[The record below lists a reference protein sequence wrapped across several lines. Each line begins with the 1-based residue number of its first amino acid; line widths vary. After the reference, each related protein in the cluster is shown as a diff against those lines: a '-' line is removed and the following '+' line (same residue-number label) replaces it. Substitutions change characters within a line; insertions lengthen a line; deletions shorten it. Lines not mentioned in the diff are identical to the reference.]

1 MGVERPLHTRTN
13 GVRPV
18 DLTVIAVAQLAIT
31 IGEPDANRKA
41 AAAAVAEAAAAGAR
55 LVVLPELSDSGYVF
69 GAVAGPARA
78 EAGAL
83 AAPVDDSDTL
93 RQWHALAAEHRLV
106 IVGGFCERGGDGR
119 LYNSA
124 ALVDESGT
132 RAVYRKAHLWDKEK
146 LVFTPGDA
154 PPPVLDTAVG
164 RVAVMI
170 CYDLEFPEWTRLAA
184 LNGADLIAAPVNWP
198 YAARPAGERPAEVVK
213 AQAAA
218 ATNGVFVAVA
228 DRCQDER
235 GVSWISGSLIA
246 GPDGYPLAGPV
257 LQDRPAVLT
266 AACDLQAA
274 RDKSLDG
281 DNDLLADRR
290 PSLYAEPQTAA
301 EPQTTAEPQRKDE
314 KDERVVAAN
323 AHWAARFIANG
334 TSYSDF
340 QATMARITAWDDWCR
355 EWGRTAQY
363 YERLAEAAE
372 EKGQTQTAGEA
383 WRRAALC
390 WHWGKFVFVD
400 DLDQQRAAH
409 DRTVACFR
417 RGAATLSPPAE
428 PVRIPYQGTTL
439 AAYLRVPASQAKPP
453 IVIMMPGLDSVKEEL
468 QATAEYM
475 LARGLAVIAVDGPG
489 QGEAEYELPIEPAYE
504 KVATAVADYLEGR
517 DDVDPARIGGF
528 GVSLGGYYAARAAAY
543 EPRIKAA
550 VALAGPYQ
558 WSLDWDILPP
568 QTRATFQRRSRAA
581 TQQQAREKLA
591 QLTLEDAAA
600 RITTPLLVAAG
611 GRDRLVPTYHA
622 ERLAREAP
630 GAELMLDP
638 EGSHGLTNHAFES
651 RSKMADWLAAHLHPA
666 GADGN

>member
-1 MGVERPLHTRTN
+1 VEN
-13 GVRPV
+13 
-18 DLTVIAVAQLAIT
+18 TVIAVAQLAIA

-41 AAAAVAEAAAAGAR
+41 ATAAVAEAAAAKAA
-55 LVVLPELSDSGYVF
+55 LVVLPELCDSGYVF
-69 GAVAGPARA
+69 GDDASQASA

-83 AAPVDDSDTL
+83 ASPADDSVTL
-93 RQWHALAAEHRLV
+93 RQWQALAAEHRLV
-106 IVGGFCERGGDGR
+106 IVGGFCERGADGR

-124 ALVDESGT
+124 AVVDASGT

-154 PPPVLDTAVG
+154 PPPVVDTAIG

-170 CYDLEFPEWTRLAA
+170 CYDLEFPEWVRLPTIA
-184 LNGADLIAAPVNWP
+184 GADLLAVPVNWP
-198 YAARPAGERPAEVVK
+198 AAARPAGERPAEVIK

-218 ATNGVFVAVA
+218 ATNGIFVAVA

-257 LQDRPAVLT
+257 LEDRAAVLT
-266 AACDLQAA
+266 AACDLHQA

-290 PSLYAEPQTAA
+290 PGLYTEPAK
-301 EPQTTAEPQRKDE
+301 KDE
-314 KDERVVAAN
+314 CVAAAN

-355 EWGRTAQY
+355 EWGRTARH
-363 YERLAEAAE
+363 YEQLAETADEAGH
-372 EKGQTQTAGEA
+372 KVTAGEA

-390 WHWGKFVFVD
+390 WHWGKFVFVED
-400 DLDQQRAAH
+400 PDQQRAAH

-428 PVRIPYQGTTL
+428 PVRIPYQNTTL
-439 AAYLRVPASQAKPP
+439 AAYLRVPAKPTKPP
-453 IVIMMPGLDSVKEEL
+453 VVIMMPGLDSVKEEL

-475 LARGLAVIAVDGPG
+475 LNRGLAIIAIDGPG
-489 QGEAEYELPIEPAYE
+489 QGETEYELPIEPAYE
-504 KVATAVADYLEGR
+504 RVATAVADYLEGR
-517 DDVDPARIGGF
+517 GDIDPGRIGGF

-543 EPRIKAA
+543 EPRIRAT
-550 VALAGPYQ
+550 VSLAGPYQ

-568 QTRATFQRRSRAA
+568 QTRATFQRRSGAKAEAEARQKAA
-581 TQQQAREKLA
+581 E
-591 QLTLEDAAA
+591 LTLEHAAPQ
-600 RITTPLLVAAG
+600 ITSPLLVAAG
-611 GRDRLVPTYHA
+611 GRDRLVPASHA

-638 EGSHGLTNHAFES
+638 DGSHGLTNHAFES
-651 RSKMADWLAAHLHPA
+651 RSTMADWLAARL
-666 GADGN
+666 

>member
-1 MGVERPLHTRTN
+1 MVIYAQSAARRPSDNTTTN
-13 GVRPV
+13 GARPV
-18 DLTVIAVAQLAIT
+18 DPTVIAVAQLAIT

-41 AAAAVAEAAAAGAR
+41 AAAAVAEAAAAQAR
-55 LVVLPELSDSGYVF
+55 LVVLPELCDSGYVF
-69 GAVAGPARA
+69 GAVTQAARA

-83 AAPVDDSDTL
+83 ASPADDSETL
-93 RQWHALAAEHRLV
+93 RQWHALAAEHQLV
-106 IVGGFCERGGDGR
+106 IVGGFCERGADGK

-124 ALVDESGT
+124 AVVDSSGT
-132 RAVYRKAHLWDKEK
+132 RAIYRKAHLWDKEK

-154 PPPVLDTAVG
+154 PPPVIDTAVG

-170 CYDLEFPEWTRLAA
+170 CYDLEFPEWVRLAA
-184 LNGADLIAAPVNWP
+184 INGADLIAAPVNWP
-198 YAARPAGERPAEVVK
+198 YAARPAGERPAEVIK
-213 AQAAA
+213 AQAGA

-266 AACDLQAA
+266 AVCDLERA
-274 RDKSLDG
+274 RDKRLDG

-290 PSLYAEPQTAA
+290 PSLYTEP
-301 EPQTTAEPQRKDE
+301 EK
-314 KDERVVAAN
+314 KDERVTAAN
-323 AHWAARFIANG
+323 AHWAARFVANG
-334 TSYSDF
+334 TSYPDF
-340 QATMARITAWDDWCR
+340 QATMARIASWDDWCR
-355 EWGRTAQY
+355 EWGRTGQY
-363 YERLAEAAE
+363 YERLAEAADGS
-372 EKGQTQTAGEA
+372 GQKLTAGEA

-428 PVRIPYQGTTL
+428 LVRIPYANTTL
-439 AAYLRVPASQAKPP
+439 AAYLRIPTIDSHKPP
-453 IVIMMPGLDSVKEEL
+453 VVIMMPGLDSVKEEL

-475 LARGLAVIAVDGPG
+475 LARGLAIIAIDGPG

-504 KVATAVADYLEGR
+504 RVATAVANYLEGR
-517 DDVDPARIGGF
+517 DDLDPARIGGF

-543 EPRIKAA
+543 EPRLKAA

-568 QTRATFQRRSRAA
+568 QTRATFQRRSGA
-581 TQQQAREKLA
+581 TTESEAREKAA

-600 RITTPLLVAAG
+600 RIDIPLLVAAG

-638 EGSHGLTNHAFES
+638 DGSHGLTNHAFES
-651 RSKMADWLAAHLHPA
+651 RSKMADWLAAHL
-666 GADGN
+666 

>member
-1 MGVERPLHTRTN
+1 
-13 GVRPV
+13 V
-18 DLTVIAVAQLAIT
+18 DNTVIAVAQLAIA

-55 LVVLPELSDSGYVF
+55 LVVLPELCDSGYVF
-69 GAVAGPARA
+69 GDAPGPASA

-83 AAPVDDSDTL
+83 ASPAGDSVTL
-93 RQWHALAAEHRLV
+93 RQWHALAGEHRLV
-106 IVGGFCERGGDGR
+106 IVGGFCERGTGGR

-124 ALVDESGT
+124 AVVDASGT

-154 PPPVLDTAVG
+154 PPPVIDLPFG
-164 RVAVMI
+164 RVGVMI
-170 CYDLEFPEWTRLAA
+170 CYDLEFPEWVRLAA
-184 LNGADLIAAPVNWP
+184 LDGADLLAAPVNWP
-198 YAARPAGERPAEVVK
+198 AAARPAGERPAEVVK

-218 ATNGVFVAVA
+218 ATNGIFVAVA

-235 GVSWISGSLIA
+235 GVSWISGSLIV

-257 LQDRPAVLT
+257 LEDRPAVLT
-266 AACDLQAA
+266 VACELRKA

-290 PSLYAEPQTAA
+290 PALYVQPG
-301 EPQTTAEPQRKDE
+301 
-314 KDERVVAAN
+314 DERVEAAN

-340 QATMARITAWDDWCR
+340 QATMARITVWDDWCR
-355 EWGRTAQY
+355 EWGRTARY
-363 YERLAEAAE
+363 YEQLAEAAE
-372 EKGQTQTAGEA
+372 AAGQEPTAGEA

-400 DLDQQRAAH
+400 DPDQQRAAH

-417 RGAATLSPPAE
+417 RGAGTLTPPAQ
-428 PVRIPYQGTTL
+428 PIRIPYEGTTL
-439 AAYLRVPASQAKPP
+439 AAYLRVPETSHEKPP
-453 IVIMMPGLDSVKEEL
+453 AVIMMPGLDSVKEEL

-504 KVATAVADYLEGR
+504 RVATAVADYLAGR
-517 DDVDPARIGGF
+517 DDVDPGRIGGF

-543 EPRIKAA
+543 EPRMKAT
-550 VALAGPYQ
+550 VALAGPYR
-558 WSLDWDILPP
+558 WDLDWDVLPP
-568 QTRATFQRRSRAA
+568 QTRATFQRRSGAA
-581 TQQQAREKLA
+581 SPRQAREKA
-591 QLTLEDAAA
+591 AALTLQDAAA
-600 RITTPLLVAAG
+600 RITSPLLVAAG
-611 GRDRLVPTYHA
+611 GRDRLVPAHHA

-638 EGSHGLTNHAFES
+638 DGTHGLTNHAFES
-651 RSKMADWLAAHLHPA
+651 RSKMADWLAAHL
-666 GADGN
+666 

>member
-1 MGVERPLHTRTN
+1 M
-13 GVRPV
+13 
-18 DLTVIAVAQLAIT
+18 DLTVIAVAQLAIA
-31 IGEPDANRKA
+31 IGELDANRKA
-41 AAAAVAEAAAAGAR
+41 AAAAVAEAAAARPRSWCCPNCAIPATSSAPWR
-55 LVVLPELSDSGYVF
+55 SKHKPR
-69 GAVAGPARA
+69 PARSPRPRTIA
-78 EAGAL
+78 TPCASGTPWPPNTSWSSSAASAN
-83 AAPVDDSDTL
+83 AAP
-93 RQWHALAAEHRLV
+93 
-106 IVGGFCERGGDGR
+106 DGR
-119 LYNSA
+119 LFNSA
-124 ALVDESGT
+124 ALVDASGT

-154 PPPVLDTAVG
+154 PPPVVDTAVG

-170 CYDLEFPEWTRLAA
+170 CYDLEFPEWVRLAA
-184 LNGADLIAAPVNWP
+184 IKGADLIAAPVNWP

-257 LQDRPAVLT
+257 LEDRPAVLT
-266 AACDLQAA
+266 ATCDLRQA

-290 PSLYAEPQTAA
+290 PSLYTEP
-301 EPQTTAEPQRKDE
+301 EK
-314 KDERVVAAN
+314 KDERVAAAN

-363 YERLAEAAE
+363 YERLAEAADE
-372 EKGQTQTAGEA
+372 SGQKLTAGEA

-428 PVRIPYQGTTL
+428 PVRVPYGTPPWRPTFGS
-439 AAYLRVPASQAKPP
+439 PASQTKPP
-453 IVIMMPGLDSVKEEL
+453 VVIMMPGLDSVKEEL

-475 LARGLAVIAVDGPG
+475 LARGLAVIAIDGPG

-504 KVATAVADYLEGR
+504 RVATAVADYLEGR
-517 DDVDPARIGGF
+517 DDIDPTRIGGF

-568 QTRATFQRRSRAA
+568 QTRATFQRRSGAA
-581 TQQQAREKLA
+581 TEAEAREKLSA
-591 QLTLEDAAA
+591 LTLEHAAA
-600 RITTPLLVAAG
+600 LITTPLLVAAG

-638 EGSHGLTNHAFES
+638 DGSHGLTNHAFES
-651 RSKMADWLAAHLHPA
+651 RSKMADWLAAHL
-666 GADGN
+666 

>member
-1 MGVERPLHTRTN
+1 
-13 GVRPV
+13 V
-18 DLTVIAVAQLAIT
+18 DPTVIAVAQLAIT

-41 AAAAVAEAAAAGAR
+41 AAAAVAEAAAAKAR
-55 LVVLPELSDSGYVF
+55 LVVLPELCDSGYVF
-69 GAVAGPARA
+69 GDDAARATA

-83 AAPVDDSDTL
+83 ASPADDSDTL
-93 RQWHALAAEHRLV
+93 RQWHALAAEHQLV
-106 IVGGFCERGGDGR
+106 IVGGFCERGADGK
-119 LYNSA
+119 LHNSA
-124 ALVDESGT
+124 ALVDASGT

-146 LVFTPGDA
+146 LVFTPGGA
-154 PPPVLDTAVG
+154 PPAVVDTAVG
-164 RVAVMI
+164 RVGVMI
-170 CYDLEFPEWTRLAA
+170 CYDLEFPEWVRLAA
-184 LNGADLIAAPVNWP
+184 LDGADLIAAPVNWP

-266 AACDLQAA
+266 ATCDLRKA

-290 PSLYAEPQTAA
+290 PGLYTEP
-301 EPQTTAEPQRKDE
+301 EK
-314 KDERVVAAN
+314 KDERVAAAT

-355 EWGRTAQY
+355 EWGRTGQY
-363 YERLAEAAE
+363 YERLAETADEA
-372 EKGQTQTAGEA
+372 GLNVTAGEA

-428 PVRIPYQGTTL
+428 PVRIPYENTTL
-439 AAYLRVPASQAKPP
+439 AAYLRVPASQTRPP
-453 IVIMMPGLDSVKEEL
+453 VVIMMPGLDSVKEEL

-475 LARGLAVIAVDGPG
+475 LARGLAVIAIDGPG

-504 KVATAVADYLEGR
+504 RVATAVADYLEGR
-517 DDVDPARIGGF
+517 DDIDPARIGGF
-528 GVSLGGYYAARAAAY
+528 GVSLGGYYAARVAAY

-568 QTRATFQRRSRAA
+568 QTRATFQRRSGA
-581 TQQQAREKLA
+581 TTEVQAREKA
-591 QLTLEDAAA
+591 SRLTLEDSAA
-600 RITTPLLVAAG
+600 RINIPLLVAAG

-638 EGSHGLTNHAFES
+638 DGSHGLTNHAFES
-651 RSKMADWLAAHLHPA
+651 RSKMADWLAAHL
-666 GADGN
+666 

>member
-1 MGVERPLHTRTN
+1 MDP
-13 GVRPV
+13 
-18 DLTVIAVAQLAIT
+18 TVIAVAQLAIT

-41 AAAAVAEAAAAGAR
+41 AAAAVTEAAAAGAR
-55 LVVLPELSDSGYVF
+55 LVVLPELCDSGYVF
-69 GAVAGPARA
+69 GAVAQAAQA

-83 AAPVDDSDTL
+83 ASPADDSETL
-93 RQWHALAAEHRLV
+93 RQWRALAAEHQLT
-106 IVGGFCERGGDGR
+106 IVGGFCERGADGK

-124 ALVDESGT
+124 AMVDSSGT
-132 RAVYRKAHLWDKEK
+132 RAVYRKAHLWDQEK
-146 LVFTPGDA
+146 LVFTPGDG
-154 PPPVLDTAVG
+154 PPPVVDTAVG
-164 RVAVMI
+164 RVGVMI
-170 CYDLEFPEWTRLAA
+170 CYDVEFPEWVRLAA
-184 LNGADLIAAPVNWP
+184 IKGADLIAAPVNWP
-198 YAARPAGERPAEVVK
+198 YAARPAGERPAEVIK

-257 LQDRPAVLT
+257 LEDRPAVLT
-266 AACDLQAA
+266 ATCDLPKA

-290 PSLYAEPQTAA
+290 PSLYTEP
-301 EPQTTAEPQRKDE
+301 EE
-314 KDERVVAAN
+314 KDERVAAAN

-340 QATMARITAWDDWCR
+340 QATMARITTWDDWCR
-355 EWGRTAQY
+355 EWGRTGQY
-363 YERLAEAAE
+363 YERLAEEADEAG
-372 EKGQTQTAGEA
+372 KKLTAGEA

-428 PVRIPYQGTTL
+428 PVRIPYENTAL
-439 AAYLRVPASQAKPP
+439 AAYLRVPASQTKPP
-453 IVIMMPGLDSVKEEL
+453 VVIMMPGLDSVKEEL

-475 LARGLAVIAVDGPG
+475 LARGLAVIAIDGPG

-504 KVATAVADYLEGR
+504 RVATAVADYLEGR
-517 DDVDPARIGGF
+517 DDIDPARIGGF

-568 QTRATFQRRSRAA
+568 QTRATFQRRSGAA
-581 TQQQAREKLA
+581 TEAEAREKLSA
-591 QLTLEDAAA
+591 LTLEHAAA
-600 RITTPLLVAAG
+600 LITTPLLVAAG

-622 ERLAREAP
+622 GRLAREAP

-638 EGSHGLTNHAFES
+638 DGSHGLTNHAFES
-651 RSKMADWLAAHLHPA
+651 RSKMADWLAAHL
-666 GADGN
+666 